1 MSLFMAFLLE
11 MAVPALILGGLAV
24 GLPLVFARR
33 AMTQAAL
40 ARGIGVSALVCLI
53 AGVIVLFAQYAM
65 LAPGQG
71 RLLMADPLGR
81 FGFFFGQSLRAGV
94 IWGPI
99 LAVVWLIRAQ
109 GVEERRGLLMEDKR

>member
-1 MSLFMAFLLE
+1 MSLFTAFVVE
-11 MAVPALILGGLAV
+11 MAVPALSLAALAI
-24 GLPLVFARR
+24 GLPQVFARGVVSQR
-33 AMTQAAL
+33 AL
-40 ARGIGVSALVCLI
+40 AWGIGRTAVICLV
-53 AGVIVLFAQYAM
+53 AGVAVLFAQYAV

-81 FGFFFGQSLRAGV
+81 LGFFVGQSLRAGV

-99 LAVVWLIRAQ
+99 LAVLWLIRAQ

>member
-1 MSLFMAFLLE
+1 MSLFSAFLIE
-11 MAVPALILGGLAV
+11 MAVPAVILGGLAV
-24 GLPLVFARR
+24 GLPLVFARQ
-33 AMTQAAL
+33 AMTQGAL
-40 ARGIGVSALVCLI
+40 ARGIGLSALVCLTL
-53 AGVIVLFAQYAM
+53 GVVVLFAQYAL

-71 RLLMADPLGR
+71 RLLMSDPLGR
-81 FGFFFGQSLRAGV
+81 FGFFLGQSLRAGV

>member
-1 MSLFMAFLLE
+1 MSLFTAFLLE
-11 MAVPALILGGLAV
+11 MAIPALILGALAV
-24 GLPLVFARR
+24 GVPLVLARR
-33 AMTQAAL
+33 AVTQGEL
-40 ARGIGVSALVCLI
+40 ARGIGLSALVCLI
-53 AGVIVLFAQYAM
+53 AGVFVLFAQYA
-65 LAPGQG
+65 LLSPGQG
-71 RLLMADPLGR
+71 QLLMTDPLGR

>member
-1 MSLFMAFLLE
+1 MSLFTAFLLE
-11 MAVPALILGGLAV
+11 MAVPVLILGGLAV

-33 AMTQAAL
+33 TVTQGEL
-40 ARGIGVSALVCLI
+40 ARGIGLSALVCLI
-53 AGVIVLFAQYAM
+53 AGVFVLFAQYAL

-71 RLLMADPLGR
+71 RLLVADPLGR
-81 FGFFFGQSLRAGV
+81 LVFFLGQSLRAGV

>member
-1 MSLFMAFLLE
+1 MALFTAFLVE
-11 MAVPALILGGLAV
+11 MAVPALSLGALAV
-24 GLPLVFARR
+24 ALPLIFARR
-33 AMTQAAL
+33 AMTQGAL
-40 ARGIGVSALVCLI
+40 ARGIGWTAVICLI
-53 AGVIVLFAQYAM
+53 AGALVLFAQYAL
-65 LAPGQG
+65 LAPGQE

-81 FGFFFGQSLRAGV
+81 VGFFLGQSVRAGV

>member
-1 MSLFMAFLLE
+1 MSLFTAFVVE
-11 MAVPALILGGLAV
+11 MAVPALSLAALAI
-24 GLPLVFARR
+24 GLPQVFARGVVSQR
-33 AMTQAAL
+33 AL
-40 ARGIGVSALVCLI
+40 AWGIGRTAVICLV
-53 AGVIVLFAQYAM
+53 AGVAVLFAQYAV

-81 FGFFFGQSLRAGV
+81 LGFFVGQSLRAGV

>member
-1 MSLFMAFLLE
+1 MSLFTAFLLE
-11 MAVPALILGGLAV
+11 MAVPALILGALAV
-24 GLPLVFARR
+24 GVPLVFARG

-40 ARGIGVSALVCLI
+40 ARGIGVSALVCVG
-53 AGVIVLFAQYAM
+53 AGGVVLFAQYT
-65 LAPGQG
+65 LLSPGQG
-71 RLLMADPLGR
+71 RLLMVDPLGR
-81 FGFFFGQSLRAGV
+81 LGFFLGQSLRAGV